1 MYPALWQDTVRLS
14 DLGAF
19 RCTVCGHWGAC
30 LSRRRRAQTT
40 RFRVRRSFTAD
51 NIPCVR
57 SRELFLRRTK
67 KARQRE
73 PAGFDVGPALSDT
86 RMPSHRIKSDL
97 VSHFGDSTG
106 PAALLIT
113 RWQLDSPASR
123 CMSWAMKSTEEDR
136 DWDADAAEA
145 LEAARMLPPGPE
157 KIAALKQ
164 AGMLR
169 NIAVKA
175 RIVFQRR
182 GRPPK

>member
-1 MYPALWQDTVRLS
+1 VIERPDLEVRAPMQRQQKITVKREHRRLDNHS
-14 DLGAF
+14 PLRINAAIRSRCPQPYGRIPCGCPTWERFVARSAATGAP
-19 RCTVCGHWGAC
+19 RRC

-106 PAALLIT
+106 PAALLIH
-113 RWQLDSPASR
+113 
-123 CMSWAMKSTEEDR
+123 
-136 DWDADAAEA
+136 
-145 LEAARMLPPGPE
+145 
-157 KIAALKQ
+157 
-164 AGMLR
+164 AG
-169 NIAVKA
+169 N
-175 RIVFQRR
+175 
-182 GRPPK
+182 

>member
-1 MYPALWQDTVRLS
+1 MQRQQRSPSNASTGASIIIVHCGDYKCGHSVTMYPALWQDTVRLS

-86 RMPSHRIKSDL
+86 RMPSHLYQIRL
-97 VSHFGDSTG
+97 GV
-106 PAALLIT
+106 AL
-113 RWQLDSPASR
+113 W
-123 CMSWAMKSTEEDR
+123 
-136 DWDADAAEA
+136 
-145 LEAARMLPPGPE
+145 
-157 KIAALKQ
+157 
-164 AGMLR
+164 
-169 NIAVKA
+169 
-175 RIVFQRR
+175 
-182 GRPPK
+182 